1 MRKLTL
7 LILCTAGM
15 VFLKAKPVWPA
26 TLEVRPP
33 GGIGTLGD
41 VYTSIQQAIDDA
53 SDGDT
58 IYIHDGTY
66 TETLTITGKGLTIIG
81 DNESS
86 VIIQA
91 SETGPVA
98 GNNVFTINADG
109 KDITIQSVTIRNGDY
124 GIRSTAGNVNVL
136 NCTFYHN
143 GWDGTPYPEPPT
155 QQGAA
160 DMWASEHTTNG
171 GAMRIENSA
180 GSEIAYCTVYE
191 NARAIRYQDG
201 DNGNIHNNDVHDNI
215 ECGIYLAASSYD
227 GASGCTNTDVNDNQ
241 SYNNMN
247 NGILC
252 IGGRNNTI
260 RNNDIQDNWNSGV
273 ALWHV
278 AETTVQ
284 GNTIN
289 HNNLYSFNGVG
300 SPGDAYG
307 GVYAVGSTNVAGDAA
322 FVFKLLGNT
331 ISDNQAGAA
340 AQAIGIRL
348 GDSLP
353 GNGIEITGNTL
364 ANHDVDIH
372 VRSQAATTSVHQN
385 VFDGAGIGAQNDDT
399 SATLD
404 AESNYWG
411 DASGP
416 YNASTNPGGQGDDVS
431 DFVDFYPW
439 YLDPN
444 KDSLIYD
451 PVHNVN
457 KDTYYDTIQDAIDDA
472 EEGDT
477 ITADPCTYDESVT
490 VNVNNL
496 TLIGIEGSKPR
507 ITGGLKLDTDL
518 TGFTLNNFYVS
529 GTVVASPNSVV
540 RMYGAVTNLTVEN
553 CIFDGENVPGR
564 NGFSG
569 GQLEGDV
576 AIKNCEFK
584 NILGWAVL
592 DSRSGSGG
600 DGSAMDTVTFADNY
614 IHNCNGSVV
623 FRGLSTDRTDA
634 VNAYGNT
641 WNNIGGNAGEKG
653 QHWAALEINRTVD
666 ANVYDNT
673 VDGVAESQWGEGQA
687 LQLWD
692 IDNLNVHDNTF
703 TNNDQGIY
711 IHGSD
716 PAYGGTL
723 AVPGGSI
730 YCNIISDNND
740 YGISVDPTA
749 TGGPLDARYNWWGE
763 SSGPSGEGGGSG
775 DAVLGNVDFFP
786 WLLSTDCSDYT
797 EQSADFVV
805 DDDWE
810 GLPNWTTVTVGGVDY
825 YIGLN
830 AFATIQGAVDAAT
843 DGNSIKVLDGSYAG
857 AIVNEKLQI
866 VGADGSNAV
875 ITSGVPY
882 KDGGGLETA
891 FRLDSDADGTELS
904 NFVIDCNR
912 DNNFFFAVFARS
924 ADDVVVDS
932 LTVNKPV
939 QGITNWGGSNWQ
951 ITNNALHETGAAGGG
966 GIAIMVGARPPDY
979 CVASGNLI
987 QGNVITPTA
996 TALAYTCPAIAVSL
1010 DLRYGGYEAMTGAE
1024 DVSYNQVVDNDIAGN
1039 GLGSEV
1045 GVEIGVIGVSDDP
1058 NKIAATLGLVHDN
1071 LVRGNIIE
1079 TVDWGV
1085 YFYTVADLDV
1095 QANEI
1100 IDCNEAVH
1108 IEDSHVGVGVNFNVI
1123 TGSSSYGVNNTGGVP
1138 VDATYNWWGRI
1149 SGPNDPAGTVETD
1162 GVSCA
1167 DVSLIKNADG
1177 KGDTV
1182 TDGDVVYCPWLLT
1195 PPVSSS
1201 GVCPLGDMDGDCD
1214 VDWLD
1219 FALLAEH
1226 WLEGV
1231 EP

>member
-1 MRKLTL
+1 ML
-7 LILCTAGM
+7 TAGF
-15 VFLKAKPVWPA
+15 VLLEASPVEPA
-26 TLEVRPP
+26 TFEVRQP
-33 GGIGTLGD
+33 GDIGTLGD
-41 VYTSIQQAIDDA
+41 VYTSIQQAIDYA
-53 SDGDT
+53 ADGDT

-81 DNESS
+81 DNENS

-109 KDITIQSVTIRNGDY
+109 KDITLQNLTIRNGDY
-124 GIRSTAGNVNVL
+124 GIRSSAGNVNVL
-136 NCTFYHN
+136 HCTFYHN
-143 GWDGTPYPEPPT
+143 GWDGTPYPDPPT

-171 GAMRIENSA
+171 GAIRIENSA

-201 DNGNIHNNDVHDNI
+201 DNGNIHHNVVYDNI
-215 ECGIYLAASSYD
+215 ESGIYLAASTYD

-260 RNNDIQDNWNSGV
+260 RNNDIHDNWNSGV

-300 SPGDAYG
+300 KPGDAYG

-331 ISDNQAGAA
+331 ISNNQAGAA
-340 AQAIGIRL
+340 AQATGIRL
-348 GDSLP
+348 DESLP

-385 VFDGAGIGAQNDDT
+385 VFDGTGIGVQNDDT

-416 YNASTNPGGQGDDVS
+416 YNASTNPDGQGDEVS
-431 DFVDFYPW
+431 DYVDFMPW
-439 YLDPN
+439 YTAE
-444 KDSLIYD
+444 SMGM
-451 PVHNVN
+451 PVVV
-457 KDTYYDTIQDAIDDA
+457 KIGATEDIRAYAETIQEGIAVA
-472 EEGDT
+472 RSGDT
-477 ITADPCTYDESVT
+477 IEVSEGTYEEIGQIVIDKNLTIKGVGSSKPIIKPDRDTGDTDDARGWWLVNDGVVLNLENLVLDGSGFKIYQAIRTKGGGTVNKVDFKNITYNESGPHYSGLAMAVFGNSPVDVNGCTFENIGRIGVLYFGPGVAGSVFSNNTYTGKGPGDWLDYGVELGAGAVVEVIGNTITDCNGIASVDGSTSAGILVTTYYGGGTEATISNNILIRNSAGIAVGYDESDT
-490 VNVNNL
+490 SIATIRCNSIAGNYEY
-496 TLIGIEGSKPR
+496 GI
-507 ITGGLKLDTDL
+507 T
-518 TGFTLNNFYVS
+518 VS
-529 GTVVASPNSVV
+529 GP
-540 RMYGAVTNLTVEN
+540 
-553 CIFDGENVPGR
+553 
-564 NGFSG
+564 
-569 GQLEGDV
+569 
-576 AIKNCEFK
+576 
-584 NILGWAVL
+584 
-592 DSRSGSGG
+592 
-600 DGSAMDTVTFADNY
+600 DTT
-614 IHNCNGSVV
+614 
-623 FRGLSTDRTDA
+623 T
-634 VNAYGNT
+634 
-641 WNNIGGNAGEKG
+641 
-653 QHWAALEINRTVD
+653 
-666 ANVYDNT
+666 
-673 VDGVAESQWGEGQA
+673 
-687 LQLWD
+687 
-692 IDNLNVHDNTF
+692 
-703 TNNDQGIY
+703 
-711 IHGSD
+711 
-716 PAYGGTL
+716 
-723 AVPGGSI
+723 
-730 YCNIISDNND
+730 
-740 YGISVDPTA
+740 
-749 TGGPLDARYNWWGE
+749 DARYNWWG
-763 SSGPSGEGGGSG
+763 SADGPGGEGPGSG
-775 DAVLGNVDFFP
+775 DAVSEYVDYFP
-786 WLLSTDCSDYT
+786 WLFSTDCNDSVVV
-797 EQSADFVV
+797 QADFVV
-805 DDDWE
+805 DDDWA
-810 GLPNWTTVTVGGVDY
+810 GLPMYTQVLVDSTAY

-830 AFATIQGAVDAAT
+830 AFDTIQGAVDAAT

-857 AIVNEKLQI
+857 AVVNKELHI
-866 VGADGSNAV
+866 TGVDGNSVV

-882 KDGGGLETA
+882 KDGSGLKTA
-891 FRLDSDADGTELS
+891 FRLDSEADGTELS
-904 NFVIDCNR
+904 NFVINCSMG
-912 DNNFFFAVFARS
+912 DNFYFGVFARG
-924 ADDVVVDS
+924 ANNVVVDS

-939 QGITNWGGSNWQ
+939 QGITNWGGSNWK

-987 QGNVITPTA
+987 QGNVITPMA
-996 TALAYTCPAIAVSL
+996 TALTYTCPAIAVSL

-1024 DVSYNQVVDNDIAGN
+1024 DVSYNQVLDNDIAGN

-1138 VDATYNWWGRI
+1138 VDATYNWWGHV
-1149 SGPNDPAGTVETD
+1149 SGPNDPAGTAETD
-1162 GVSCA
+1162 GSSCYNVS
-1167 DVSLIKNADG
+1167 ITKNANGLGDG
-1177 KGDTV
+1177 V
-1182 TDGDVVYCPWLLT
+1182 TDEDVQYCPWLLAPIMAT
-1195 PPVSSS
+1195 NSPCPP
-1201 GVCPLGDMDGDCD
+1201 GDLDGDCD
-1214 VDWLD
+1214 VDFDD
-1219 FALLAEH
+1219 FAVLAEN
-1226 WLEGV
+1226 WLQGV
-1231 EP
+1231 TP